1 MTTGVG
7 REKSNVAIDRV
18 TIAVFA
24 VVVIVDGIG
33 LSDGRGSAAEI
44 LSAALFLVA
53 IAWIAG
59 AAAGISAWVVDHAAR
74 LAAHRIRPETRPIWR
89 TLVSSA
95 IIGVPL
101 TAVLTWAA
109 RDLLSGP
116 GISRKSWSSSARTFA
131 PLAAFLFVTFAH
143 AAAVGIARALEG
155 SRKRSIPTDVLARFF
170 RRILPI
176 TLILGLAVADARI
189 QPLRYAAFHILVW
202 TVIANIVALAV
213 FSRTLRP
220 KRPRPIGI
228 FFAALSAIAVFAVF
242 LDPFSARPQVR
253 VLLLRETQFAKQM
266 VANVLPSPKSRP
278 LTVDGELLDAMRR
291 KDVLD
296 PAELDRLFPNRR
308 KLNVL
313 LLTIDAVRADRFGRA
328 SSRRLT
334 PNLDLLADRGAVF
347 TSAWSTYPATSQAFA
362 SIMSGLYPSATDVV
376 TALRATGE
384 RLTERRQ
391 PTLPALMAA
400 SGRRT
405 EAVTSFSRAMMKNWF
420 PHIRSGFETF
430 NARAD
435 AYGESETPDAAKI
448 IADAIGSL
456 DRADGRPFFLWVH
469 ILDPHHPYTPI
480 GPALFGKKPIDLYDA
495 EIHYAD
501 REIGR
506 LLDALEVR
514 GLMSETIVCFLSDHG
529 EEFGEKG
536 RYQHASAVSELQI
549 HVPLM
554 FFGPGIE
561 RNEITAPVDFTDV
574 APTILEWVGAE
585 IPSGMHGQSQLK
597 RLIGGATNG
606 EPQGPAAW
614 AFAELNEPEMTVGGR
629 RFAVRDGALK
639 LEFDDENRE
648 TFLYDLSVDPNESR
662 DLAPS
667 RPADVAR
674 LLTLLDTHRAMIE
687 KTAAGRTRERPTTDA
702 LVRSIESGNIESRLY
717 ALETLAFAGFP
728 ESAEAAVIACAR
740 PRLPS
745 QLRVAAV
752 RALGAA
758 RGKDSL
764 ELLQSLPT
772 SEDGEVA
779 AESIVSLARRGVK
792 VDLSALDRSSNGD
805 GPSRRR
811 KLRAAFALANDVV
824 DEAAALAAD
833 ETTPRIDRR
842 EIIVL
847 LIDRA
852 PEKAVLILADLNTR
866 PTGRALIDDLFLFGK
881 LDRLPKEAVERLRR

>member
-7 REKSNVAIDRV
+7 REKSNVEIDRV

-24 VVVIVDGIG
+24 VVLVVDGIG
-33 LSDGRGSAAEI
+33 LSDGRGSAAEL

-59 AAAGISAWVVDHAAR
+59 AVVGISAWVVDHVAR
-74 LAAHRIRPETRPIWR
+74 LATHRIRPETRR
-89 TLVSSA
+89 VGRMLLFSA
-95 IIGVPL
+95 IVGLPL

-116 GISRKSWSSSARTFA
+116 GVSRKSWANLARSLAPFGAFFA
-131 PLAAFLFVTFAH
+131 ATIGH
-143 AAAVGIARALEG
+143 AAVVGIARAIEG
-155 SRKRSIPTDVLARFF
+155 SRTRSTSVAVLAHIF
-170 RRILPI
+170 RRVLPI
-176 TLILGLAVADARI
+176 TLILGLVVSDAKI

-202 TVIANIVALAV
+202 AVIANIVALSV
-213 FSRTLRP
+213 FSRTSRP
-220 KRPRPIGI
+220 KRPRPIGVLI
-228 FFAALSAIAVFAVF
+228 AALSAIAVFAVF

-278 LTVDGELLDAMRR
+278 LTVDGELLEAMRR

-334 PNLDLLADRGAVF
+334 PNVDLLADRGATF

-376 TALRATGE
+376 SALRATGE

-435 AYGESETPDAAKI
+435 AYGESETPDAAKVV
-448 IADAIGSL
+448 ADAIGSL

-469 ILDPHHPYTPI
+469 ILDPHYPYTPI
-480 GPALFGKKPIDLYDA
+480 GPPLFGQRPIDLYDA
-495 EIHYAD
+495 EIYYAD

-506 LLDALEVR
+506 LLDALDVR
-514 GLMSETIVCFLSDHG
+514 GLMSETIICFLSDHG

-561 RNEITAPVDFTDV
+561 KNVIDVPVDFTDV

-585 IPSGMHGQSQLK
+585 IPSGMHGHSQLK
-597 RLIGGATNG
+597 QLIGGA
-606 EPQGPAAW
+606 QAIDRSGPAAW
-614 AFAELNEPEMTVGGR
+614 ALSELNEPEMTVGGR

-648 TFLYDLSVDPNESR
+648 TYLYDLSVDPSEMH

-687 KTAAGRTRERPTTDA
+687 KTAAGQSRERPTTEA
-702 LVRSIESGNIESRLY
+702 LVRSLESGNIESRLY
-717 ALETLAFAGFP
+717 ALETLAFAGCP

-740 PRLPS
+740 PRLRGT
-745 QLRVAAV
+745 LRVAAV

-764 ELLQSLPT
+764 ELLRSLQT
-772 SEDGEVA
+772 SEDSDVA
-779 AESIVSLARRGVK
+779 AESIVSLARRGAT
-792 VDLSALDRSSNGD
+792 VDLSAFDRSPNSD
-805 GPSRRR
+805 GAAARR
-811 KLRAAFALANDVV
+811 KLRAALAAGVDVV
-824 DEAAALAAD
+824 EEAAKLAAD
-833 ETTPRIDRR
+833 DKTSRVDRR
-842 EIIVL
+842 EIIDR

-852 PEKAVLILADLNTR
+852 PDRALLILTDLRET
-866 PTGRALIDDLFLFGK
+866 PSGRALIDDLFLFEK
-881 LDRLPKEAVERLRR
+881 LERLPTDAVRRLRP